1 MVLPV
6 SSKVGLGNNYHSLNV
21 YDVVQQIKRINRY
34 NELTKVRIF
43 HHSTNMRQHVPL
55 NTYSKF
61 PLINKQPNAIFKF
74 CVIDIPLV
82 QSLWQY
88 NAKFGGTKFDIIYT
102 KYMRVN
108 LSSLNWFFFR
118 LHCKLL
124 I

>member
-21 YDVVQQIKRINRY
+21 YDVVQQIRRINRC
-34 NELTKVRIF
+34 NKLKEVRIF
-43 HHSTNMRQHVPL
+43 HHPTNMRQHVPL
-55 NTYSKF
+55 KTHSKF
-61 PLINKQPNAIFKF
+61 PLINKQLNAILKF
-74 CVIDIPLV
+74 CLIDTPLV
-82 QSLWQY
+82 QSWWQ
-88 NAKFGGTKFDIIYT
+88 NGAKFGGAKFDIIYT

-108 LSSLNWFFFR
+108 LSSRNWFFFR